1 MRATSRLGKVAPRAA
16 GWAGLVLAV
25 MMGGTSAQA
34 RPAFSCA
41 GFALLGGAQLI
52 CSHLDPE
59 APAQTCNFSWSL
71 MSGSGPSI
79 VTGAFVLAP
88 GVANDTVFQGSGY
101 TSTLTNPVVLCQ
113 SARPKPEP

>member
-1 MRATSRLGKVAPRAA
+1 MNATSRLATIVRRTIGTAA
-16 GWAGLVLAV
+16 LITALTAIP
-25 MMGGTSAQA
+25 AQA

-52 CSHLDPE
+52 CSHVDPD

-71 MSGSGPSI
+71 LSGSGQSI

-88 GVANDTVFQGSGY
+88 GVTNATVFQGSGY
-101 TSTLTNPVVLCQ
+101 SSTLTSPVVLCQ
-113 SARPKPEP
+113 SARPGPEL